1 MRIRYTETARAE
13 ATEIFEHIARD
24 NPAAAATVAA
34 AINGAIARLA
44 VFPRIG
50 AATNDPS
57 VFIKIAR
64 PYHHLIFYSS
74 ERDTVMIPPRS
85 PSGSATVVKRG
96 SVARLSPR
104 SV

>member
-13 ATEIFEHIARD
+13 ATEIFKNIARD
-24 NPAAAATVAA
+24 YPDAAATVAA

-64 PYHHLIFYSS
+64 PYHYLIFYSI
-74 ERDTVMIPPRS
+74 ERDTVMIRRVRHPARQRPPT
-85 PSGSATVVKRG
+85 GA
-96 SVARLSPR
+96 A
-104 SV
+104 